1 MIMWHDQKR
10 NLIVYDAH
18 PTTTQMREGS
28 LARLLEHAQGAVQ
41 LNGHYVVMPAT
52 LTNLQIAR
60 VFGLPVIR
68 PLKDYDYPRGG
79 HIKVPFHAQTETTNF
94 LAVNPRAAVLSD
106 MGTGKT
112 LSALWAADAIMRDQ
126 PGTKAVIAAPLSTLQ
141 TVWGDAIFQNFL
153 GRRTAVIVHGTPQQR
168 IEKLAQNVDFYII
181 NHDGIKNGARLIS
194 KGTRRILELG
204 GFAAAL
210 AARQD
215 IRIAIIDEVGA
226 FRAHNTL
233 RSRAAHVV
241 LAKRDFLWVLTG
253 TPIPNGPLD
262 AYGIAKLINN
272 AKGEYF
278 TNFRNRIM
286 IQDRESKFKWIP
298 KRGATEEAYK
308 LMQPAI
314 RFKIEDCQD
323 LPELSV
329 QDLHCELSDEQ
340 RRWMR
345 ELKREFMLER
355 DKGTITAVNEAAL
368 RSKFLQIASGVVY
381 DEKHNEHK
389 VDCRPRLA
397 MLRELIDNSLSK
409 TIIFAPFIST
419 VNMLN
424 GGLTE
429 FTRNVIYGA
438 TATKD
443 RIAIIR
449 DFQQERD
456 PRVLVAHPETIAE
469 GQTLT
474 AAATVVWWSPT
485 DKTRLYMQ
493 GNKRIHRPGQSRNCT
508 VVNIAGCKTE
518 REVYRRHV
526 NNESMQGALFKLVEE
541 KF

>member
-1 MIMWHDQKR
+1 MWHDSTR
-10 NLIVYDAH
+10 NLIIYDR
-18 PTTTQMREGS
+18 PDP
-28 LARLLEHAQGAVQ
+28 RLLEYARGAKQ
-41 LNGHYVVMPAT
+41 INGSYVAMPAT
-52 LTNLQIAR
+52 LTNLQVAR

-68 PLKDYDYPRGG
+68 PLKDYAYPRGG
-79 HIKVPFHAQTETTNF
+79 HIKVPFHAQTETANF

-126 PGTKAVIAAPLSTLQ
+126 PGTKAVISAPLSTLQ

-153 GRRTAVIVHGTPQQR
+153 GRRTAVILHGTPAQR
-168 IEKLAQNVDFYII
+168 IEKLSENHDFYIV
-181 NHDGIKNGARLIS
+181 NHDGIKNGVKFSTTPKR
-194 KGTRRILELG
+194 KMELG

-215 IRIAIIDEVGA
+215 IRIAIIDEAGA
-226 FRAHNTL
+226 FRAHSTL
-233 RSRAAHVV
+233 RSRAAHAV
-241 LAKRDFLWVLTG
+241 LAKRDFVWVLTG

-286 IQDRESKFKWIP
+286 MQDQFSKFKWYP
-298 KRGATEEAYK
+298 KKGATEEAYK

-314 RFKIEDCQD
+314 RFRIEDCQD

-329 QDLHCELSDEQ
+329 VDLHCELSDEQ
-340 RRWMR
+340 RGWMK
-345 ELKREFMLER
+345 ELKREFLLELE
-355 DKGTITAVNEAAL
+355 KGTIQAVNEAAL
-368 RSKFLQIASGVVY
+368 RSKFLQIAGGVVY
-381 DEKHNEHK
+381 DDKHAEHK
-389 VDCRPRLA
+389 VDYRPRLA
-397 MLRELIDNSLSK
+397 ALRELIDTALSK

-429 FTRNVIYGA
+429 FTRDVIYGA
-438 TATKD
+438 TSAKD

-449 DFQQERD
+449 AFQQERD
-456 PRVLVAHPETIAE
+456 PRVLIAHPETIAE
-469 GQTLT
+469 GQNLT
-474 AAATVVWWSPT
+474 AAAAVVWWSPT

-493 GNKRIHRPGQSRNCT
+493 GNKRIHRPGQLRNCT
-508 VVNIAGCKTE
+508 VVNISGCETE

>member
-1 MIMWHDQKR
+1 MWHDQAR
-10 NLIVYDAH
+10 NLIIYDR
-18 PTTTQMREGS
+18 PDP
-28 LARLLEHAQGAVQ
+28 RLLEYAQGAKQ
-41 LNGHYVVMPAT
+41 INGSYVAMPAT

-68 PLKDYDYPRGG
+68 PLKDYDYPRSPY
-79 HIKVPFHAQTETTNF
+79 IKTPFHAQTETSNF

-126 PGTKAVIAAPLSTLQ
+126 PGTKAIVVAPLSTLQ

-153 GRRTAVIVHGTPQQR
+153 GRRKAVILHGTPAQR
-168 IEKLAQNVDFYII
+168 IEKLAQDVDFYIT
-181 NHDGIKNGARLIS
+181 NHDGIKLGARLDQS
-194 KGTRRILELG
+194 KQRRKIELR

-210 AARQD
+210 AARLD
-215 IRIAIIDEVGA
+215 VRIAIIDEAGA
-226 FRAHNTL
+226 FRAHGTL
-233 RSRAAHVV
+233 RSRAAYAV
-241 LAKRDFLWVLTG
+241 LAKRDFVWVLTG

-272 AKGEYF
+272 ARGEYF
-278 TNFRNRIM
+278 TNYRNRIM
-286 IQDRESKFKWIP
+286 MQDQFSKFKWFP
-298 KRGATEEAYK
+298 KKGATEEAYK

-314 RFKIEDCQD
+314 RFRIEDCQD

-329 QDLHCELSDEQ
+329 SDLHCELSDEQ

-345 ELKREFMLER
+345 ELKREYLIER
-355 DKGTITAVNEAAL
+355 EKGTITAVNEAAL
-368 RSKFLQIASGVVY
+368 RSKFLQIAGGVVY
-381 DEKHNEHK
+381 DEHHNEHK

-397 MLRELIDNSLSK
+397 TLRELIDTSLGK
-409 TIIFAPFIST
+409 TIIFAPFISA

-429 FTRNVIYGA
+429 FSRAVIYGA
-438 TATKD
+438 TAAKD

-449 DFQQERD
+449 AFQQERD
-456 PRVLVAHPETIAE
+456 PRVLIAHPETIAE
-469 GQTLT
+469 GQNLT

-493 GNKRIHRPGQSRNCT
+493 GNKRIHRPGQLRNCT
-508 VVNIAGCKTE
+508 VVNISGCETE

>member
-1 MIMWHDQKR
+1 MWHDPQR
-10 NLIVYDAH
+10 NLVIYDR
-18 PTTTQMREGS
+18 PDP
-28 LARLLEHAQGAVQ
+28 RLLEHAQGAKQ
-41 LNGHYVVMPAT
+41 IDGHYVAMPAT

-68 PLKDYDYPRGG
+68 PLKNYDYPRGG

-94 LAVNPRAAVLSD
+94 LAVNPRAACLSD

-126 PGTKAVIAAPLSTLQ
+126 PGAKAIIAAPLSTLQ
-141 TVWGDAIFQNFL
+141 TVWADAIFQNFL
-153 GRRTAVIVHGTPQQR
+153 GRRTAVILHGTPAQR
-168 IEKLAQNVDFYII
+168 IEKLKAAHDFYIV
-181 NHDGIKNGARLIS
+181 NHDGIKNGARLVGD
-194 KGTRRILELG
+194 KKRRKLELH
-204 GFAAAL
+204 GFAAAV
-210 AARQD
+210 AARED
-215 IRIAIIDEVGA
+215 IRLAVIDEAGA

-233 RSRAAHVV
+233 RSRAAHAI
-241 LAKRDFLWVLTG
+241 LARRDFVWVLTG

-286 IQDRESKFKWIP
+286 LQDQFSRFKWFP
-298 KRGATEEAYK
+298 KKGATEEAYK

-323 LPELSV
+323 LPDLAVS
-329 QDLHCELSDEQ
+329 DLHCELSDEQ
-340 RRWMR
+340 RKWMK
-345 ELKREFMLER
+345 ELKREYLIER
-355 DKGTITAVNEAAL
+355 EKGDISAVNEAAL
-368 RSKFLQIASGVVY
+368 RSKFLQIAGGVVY
-381 DEKHNEHK
+381 DDKHNEHK

-397 MLRELIDNSLSK
+397 MLRELIDTALSK

-429 FTRNVIYGA
+429 FTRDVIYGA
-438 TATKD
+438 TAAKN

-449 DFQQERD
+449 AFQQERD
-456 PRVLVAHPETIAE
+456 PRVLIAHPETIAE
-469 GQTLT
+469 GQNLT

-493 GNKRIHRPGQSRNCT
+493 GNKRIHRPGQLRNCT
-508 VVNIAGCKTE
+508 VVNISGCETE

>member
-1 MIMWHDQKR
+1 MWHDQTR
-10 NLIVYDAH
+10 NLIIYDR
-18 PTTTQMREGS
+18 PDP
-28 LARLLEHAQGAVQ
+28 RLLEYAVGAKQ
-41 LNGHYVVMPAT
+41 INGSYVAMPAT
-52 LTNLQIAR
+52 LTNLQVAR

-68 PLKDYDYPRGG
+68 PLKDYDYPRGP
-79 HIKVPFHAQTETTNF
+79 HIVKPFHAQTETANF

-126 PGTKAVIAAPLSTLQ
+126 PGTKALVVAPLSTLQ
-141 TVWGDAIFQNFL
+141 TVWADAVFQNFL
-153 GRRTAVIVHGTPQQR
+153 GRRKAVILHGTPAQR
-168 IEKLAQNVDFYII
+168 IEKLGEDSDFYIV
-181 NHDGIKNGARLIS
+181 NHDGIKNGAKLDHG
-194 KGTRRILELG
+194 KTRRKLELG

-210 AARQD
+210 AARTD
-215 IRIAIIDEVGA
+215 IRIAIVDEVGA
-226 FRAHNTL
+226 FRAHGTL
-233 RSRAAHVV
+233 RSRAAHAV
-241 LAKRDFLWVLTG
+241 LVRRDFVWVLTG

-272 AKGEYF
+272 ARGEYF
-278 TNFRNRIM
+278 TNFRNRVM
-286 IQDRESKFKWIP
+286 MQDQFSRFKWIP

-314 RFKIEDCQD
+314 RFRIEDCQD
-323 LPELSV
+323 LPDMV
-329 QDLHCELSDEQ
+329 TVDLDCELSDEQ
-340 RRWMR
+340 VRWMR
-345 ELKREFMLER
+345 ELKREFLIER

-368 RSKFLQIASGVVY
+368 RTKFLQIAAGVVY

-397 MLRELIDNSLSK
+397 ALRELIDTSLAK
-409 TIIFAPFIST
+409 TLIFAPFISA

-424 GGLTE
+424 AGLTE
-429 FTRNVIYGA
+429 FSRNIIYGA

-449 DFQQERD
+449 AFQQERD
-456 PRVLVAHPETIAE
+456 PRVLIAHPETIAE
-469 GQTLT
+469 GQNLT

-493 GNKRIHRPGQSRNCT
+493 GNKRIHRPGQTRNCT

-518 REVYRRHV
+518 HEVYRRHV